1 MSLTPKK
8 IFKQFE
14 GNEINKFA
22 AFEQLVSFIENSE
35 DDSIRFDAIQI
46 LDKICVF
53 NDSLFTI
60 LENIIISEVNEKIRN
75 AAIQFINN
83 RFLNKA
89 LVPLKWAIKNET
101 DYNCLVS
108 IIKSLENIRNH
119 RSKSILFKEVKKIKN
134 HKYINKEKEIEN
146 KKFKKIIK
154 NLLKSK
160 KYDYFTNE
168 ELSQILINYL
178 TIVNLT
184 KVFPNVYYELDP
196 LNGLVSELDL
206 SDYLEYEV
214 KGTPFG
220 WKNNIISIS
229 EIPGLNYLKQLKKI
243 DLSNNQ
249 VEHIKDLTVLEN
261 ITHLILTN
269 NKISELVN
277 LDYIKNF
284 KNLEYLDLRGNK
296 VALKTSLDKFN
307 PKIRV
312 LLRESY
318 L

>member
-1 MSLTPKK
+1 MSLNPKK
-8 IFKQFE
+8 IFEQFE
-14 GNEINKFA
+14 GNEINKFV
-22 AFEQLVSFIENSE
+22 AFEQLVAFIENSE
-35 DDSIRFDAIQI
+35 DDNIRFDAIQI

-53 NDSLFTI
+53 NDTLFTI

-89 LVPLKWAIKNET
+89 LTPLKWAIKNET
-101 DYNCLVS
+101 DYNCLIN
-108 IIKSLENIRNH
+108 IIKSLENVSNNQ
-119 RSKSILFKEVKKIKN
+119 SKSILFKEVKKIKKI
-134 HKYINKEKEIEN
+134 KYLNKEKEIEN
-146 KKFKKIIK
+146 KKFKKAIK
-154 NLLKSK
+154 KLLKSR
-160 KYDYFTNE
+160 KYDYFTDK
-168 ELSQILINYL
+168 ELSQILINFL
-178 TIVNLT
+178 TIANLT
-184 KVFPNVYYELDP
+184 QIFPNVYFELDP
-196 LNGLVSELDL
+196 QNGLVLELDL

-229 EIPGLNYLKQLKKI
+229 EIPGLHYLKHLKKI

-249 VEHIKDLTVLEN
+249 IEDIKDLTTLEN

-269 NKISELVN
+269 NKISELIN
-277 LDYIKNF
+277 LEYIKNLE
-284 KNLEYLDLRGNK
+284 NLEYLDLRGNK

-312 LLRESY
+312 LLKESY